1 MSAWCPGDEVIAGIL
16 EQCSRVPGRIAIAVG
31 DRALTYAE
39 LDSAS
44 AELAAELVSTGVRPG
59 LVVLIYRKQST
70 DTMVAMIA
78 ALRAGAAWCVIEP
91 GHPAMQLR
99 ALLSDVD
106 CGAIVFDSS
115 DPATSTEGVGALAGE
130 AGAGVPALI
139 DRHRESPPRSRAIGL
154 PERVPAGAP
163 AYVITTSGTTGV
175 PKAVVVTRANLASMV
190 AGRNYDYEESD
201 LVTFSAFRLTW
212 DGALL
217 KTIWALCT
225 GGTSVLPD
233 AGGMRNAEAVA
244 ALAGKWRATHLA
256 ATPSFYRLLLPHL
269 APLRSHLQWV
279 TLAGEALPATLV
291 ERHRAVL
298 PGVPLGNEYG
308 PTETT
313 VSCVAHRVR
322 ELPASIAP
330 IGRPLGATTAH
341 ILDAKLVPVPPGTV
355 GDLYLGG
362 PQIAAGYAHR
372 PAGTA
377 ARFVADPFA
386 TDPGARMY
394 HAGDLAR
401 VDVRGDIEFC
411 GRVDGQVKVRGA
423 RVERHAVESVL
434 ESHPAIRQAVV
445 LATVDEYGDTALTAF
460 WVPAQAATL
469 LPTTRDLIAHCAERL
484 VAQAVPAHFMALGAL
499 PLAAS
504 SKVDEAALRTLLE
517 KSEMNGG
524 GGG

>member
-1 MSAWCPGDEVIAGIL
+1 MSTVLPGGEVIAGIL
-16 EQCSRVPGRIAIAVG
+16 EQCSRVPERTAIAVG
-31 DRALTYAE
+31 QRALTYAE
-39 LDSAS
+39 LESAS
-44 AELAAELVSTGVRPG
+44 AELAAELAATGVRPG
-59 LVVLIYRKQST
+59 QVVLIYRAQSA
-70 DTMVAMIA
+70 DTVVAMIA

-106 CGAIVFDSS
+106 CGAIVFDST
-115 DPATSTEGVGALAGE
+115 DPATSTEGVGVLAWE
-130 AGAGVPALI
+130 AGAGSPALV
-139 DRHRESPPRSRAIGL
+139 DRHRATPPRSHGSDL
-154 PERVPAGAP
+154 PERVPDGAP

-175 PKAVVVTRANLASMV
+175 PKAVVATRANLASMV
-190 AGRNYDYEESD
+190 AGRNYDYDEAD

-233 AGGMRNAEAVA
+233 AHGVRDAEAVA
-244 ALAGKWRATHLA
+244 ALAAKWKATHLA

-291 ERHRAVL
+291 ERHRTVL

-322 ELPASIAP
+322 EVPASIAP

-341 ILDAKLVPVPPGTV
+341 ILDAKLVPVPQGTV

-362 PQIAAGYAHR
+362 PQITAGYARR
-372 PAGTA
+372 PAATA
-377 ARFVADPFA
+377 ARFVADPFCA
-386 TDPGARMY
+386 VPGARMY

-401 VDVRGDIEFC
+401 VDVHADIEFC
-411 GRVDGQVKVRGA
+411 GRVDGQVKVRGV

-434 ESHPAIRQAVV
+434 ESHPAVRQAVV

-460 WVPAQAATL
+460 WVPAAAATL
-469 LPTTRDLIAHCAERL
+469 LPTTRDLTAHCAERL
-484 VAQAVPAHFMALGAL
+484 VMQAVPGRFVALGAL
-499 PLAAS
+499 PLAPS
-504 SKVDEAALRTLLE
+504 TKVDEVALRALSAKAE
-517 KSEMNGG
+517 VNGG
-524 GGG
+524 GGC